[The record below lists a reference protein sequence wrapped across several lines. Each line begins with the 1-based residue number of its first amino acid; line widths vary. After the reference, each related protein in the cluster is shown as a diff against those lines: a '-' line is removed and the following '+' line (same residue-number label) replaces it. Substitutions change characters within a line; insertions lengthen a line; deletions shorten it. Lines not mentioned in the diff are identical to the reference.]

1 MSSSDSTSDV
11 STNSAGALYVGDVG
25 DLALDTR
32 RALIQLLAG
41 PSLEA
46 RRHSHLWPI
55 LLRDEALIRSRLAEL
70 FLDLVLDRDT
80 QVAFT
85 RQADAGD
92 LEVPVLLRRAPLTF
106 IDSVLLLFLRQR
118 LSQADVHAERAVIAT
133 DEIIDYLTTY
143 ERAANTDR
151 AGFVKRVN
159 ASIEKIKK
167 HSILQK
173 IRAAEDRFEI
183 SPTLKLLF
191 SVEEIQALARVYKDI
206 AEEGAAQTSP
216 DSERD
221 EGRRMTSLPSEPTV
235 PMFAQEQFRMRKLQ
249 VFNWGTFSGVHDIPI
264 SERGFPLRRPFR
276 FWQVHS
282 PGCVFRFARPAPVD
296 RLQRRRPRDGAQR
309 P

>member
-1 MSSSDSTSDV
+1 MSSPESRPDLAPS
-11 STNSAGALYVGDVG
+11 GAATLYVGDTG
-25 DLALDTR
+25 DLALETR
-32 RALIQLLAG
+32 RVLVHLLAG

-46 RRHSHLWPI
+46 RRHSHLWPL

-85 RQADAGD
+85 RQADAGE

-118 LSQADVHAERAVIAT
+118 LSQADVHAERAVIAA
-133 DEIIDYLTTY
+133 DEIVEYLTTY
-143 ERAANTDR
+143 ERSASTDR
-151 AGFVKRVN
+151 AGFVKRVH

-173 IRAAEDRFEI
+173 LRATEDRFEI

-191 SVEEIQALARVYKDI
+191 SVEEIQALIRVYRDI
-206 AEEGAAQTSP
+206 AQGTATQPGP

-221 EGRRMTSLPSEPTV
+221 EDAE
-235 PMFAQEQFRMRKLQ
+235 
-249 VFNWGTFSGVHDIPI
+249 
-264 SERGFPLRRPFR
+264 
-276 FWQVHS
+276 
-282 PGCVFRFARPAPVD
+282 
-296 RLQRRRPRDGAQR
+296 
-309 P
+309 